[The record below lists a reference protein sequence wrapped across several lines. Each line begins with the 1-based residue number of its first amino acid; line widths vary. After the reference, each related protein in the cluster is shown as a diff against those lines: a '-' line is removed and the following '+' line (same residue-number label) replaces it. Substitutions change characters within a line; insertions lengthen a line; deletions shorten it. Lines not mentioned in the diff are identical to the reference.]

1 MFKNALPEFKSL
13 VEFEWIGYPEM
24 GAEMVKT
31 LLASHSHIRSLA
43 SM

>member
-13 VEFEWIGYPEM
+13 IDFEWIGYPEM
-24 GAEMVKT
+24 GAEIVQT
-31 LLASHSHIRSLA
+31 LLSSHPHLRSLA

>member
-13 VEFEWIGYPEM
+13 VDFEWIGYPEM
-24 GAEMVKT
+24 GAEMVQI
-31 LLASHSHIRSLA
+31 LLSTHSHIRSLA